1 MEEFPELYQ
10 LAFNLL
16 QDYLR
21 IAERR
26 MHGSH
31 MLTALKRYEEFIE
44 THRHIVNRVQMQHI
58 ASYLGI
64 TPTHLSRVR
73 REFANKTRDK
83 ISNKINAG
91 TEINLC

>member
-1 MEEFPELYQ
+1 MKEFPELYQ
-10 LAFNLL
+10 LAFHLL
-16 QDYLR
+16 QDHLL
-21 IAERR
+21 IAEKRIYD
-26 MHGSH
+26 SH

-73 REFANKTRDK
+73 REFANKTCDK
-83 ISNKINAG
+83 ISNKINVDIK
-91 TEINLC
+91 INLC